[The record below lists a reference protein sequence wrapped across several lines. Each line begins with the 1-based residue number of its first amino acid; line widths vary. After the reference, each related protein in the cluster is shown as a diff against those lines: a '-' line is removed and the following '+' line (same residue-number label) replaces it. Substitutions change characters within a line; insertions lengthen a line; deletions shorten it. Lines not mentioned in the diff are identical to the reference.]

1 MTISNQYASLC
12 EDTFVRGNSMLP
24 TLKNTET
31 VTVCKNRT
39 LVQNGDIIAFRL
51 RDTYYVKRVIA
62 LPWDRVI
69 FGKDGYIYRND
80 IRLDES
86 YVRWNSRFNPN
97 SLRILLVQLENYGQ
111 IVPPHMILVL
121 GDNRMLSLDSG
132 EYGMID
138 FEQVIGHVF
147 SSAHS

>member
-1 MTISNQYASLC
+1 
-12 EDTFVRGNSMLP
+12 MLP
-24 TLKNTET
+24 TFQNSE
-31 VTVCKNRT
+31 VVSVCKKDASFHYE
-39 LVQNGDIIAFRL
+39 DIIAFRL
-51 RDTYYVKRVIA
+51 RSDYYVKRVIA